1 LPFFERES
9 KGKYAFLLES
19 SLNEYLNER
28 YPCNTVKVGNN
39 LDSKGYG
46 IATSIDSE
54 FKESNFIFFKDSSK
68 GSLNL
73 INVAGIFYIL
83 IAGLIASV
91 LIASLEITY
100 QARVQAK
107 YNNILFTDA
116 IKSRMRQSISG
127 YED

>member
-1 LPFFERES
+1 MPFFERES

-54 FKESNFIFFKDSSK
+54 FKESI
-68 GSLNL
+68 NL
-73 INVAGIFYIL
+73 AILQLKEEGFLDDLKTRWWYDRSECGNAGK
-83 IAGLIASV
+83 S
-91 LIASLEITY
+91 
-100 QARVQAK
+100 QAK
-107 YNNILFTDA
+107 VKA
-116 IKSRMRQSISG
+116 
-127 YED
+127 